1 MDTLTALDGAVGKLG
16 TRPFLIEEKGTL
28 SYRDVDRQSNSLA
41 LGLSRLGVEKRDRVA
56 LYMNGA
62 SDFVVSR
69 FGVQK
74 LGAMI
79 VPLNTRLSPGEIAH
93 ILNDCEPKCL
103 IAEAALLGNLPEK
116 WRNHCVTLGSGGV
129 GVGRYE
135 ELVSEGSDKNPGV
148 AVSSGDVAMILYT
161 SGTTGK
167 AKGAVILHKNSVASG
182 QWIKSATGLNSE
194 DILLSCIPMY
204 SASSMNGY
212 LIASLLSG
220 TPWVITDKFSPDD
233 VFKKIDE
240 KKVTVLH
247 GTGAQ
252 HGLIANHPS
261 YGERNL
267 SSLRLLT
274 WSNVLPLEMLRKMQA
289 RLSGIQFIQFYGMTE
304 TSPIG
309 THISTP
315 AMMERPASCG
325 KPISGFSEIRLVD
338 VGGKDVPPET
348 PGEILIRTPGL
359 MREYFKNP
367 AATREAIRD
376 GWFHT
381 GDLGKFDPE
390 GYLYIVGRVKDV
402 INRGGEKIFAPEVEE
417 VLLSHPSVQDAAVV
431 GVYHP
436 IFGEEVKAFIVKKP
450 GAEVGVDEL
459 HLHCEGKLSSYKV
472 PKEVE
477 FRSEL
482 PKNAMGKT
490 LKYLLKEKTGSS

>member
-1 MDTLTALDGAVGKLG
+1 
-16 TRPFLIEEKGTL
+16 
-28 SYRDVDRQSNSLA
+28 
-41 LGLSRLGVEKRDRVA
+41 
-56 LYMNGA
+56 
-62 SDFVVSR
+62 
-69 FGVQK
+69 
-74 LGAMI
+74 
-79 VPLNTRLSPGEIAH
+79 
-93 ILNDCEPKCL
+93 
-103 IAEAALLGNLPEK
+103 
-116 WRNHCVTLGSGGV
+116 
-129 GVGRYE
+129 
-135 ELVSEGSDKNPGV
+135 
-148 AVSSGDVAMILYT
+148 
-161 SGTTGK
+161 
-167 AKGAVILHKNSVASG
+167 
-182 QWIKSATGLNSE
+182 
-194 DILLSCIPMY
+194 
-204 SASSMNGY
+204 
-212 LIASLLSG
+212 
-220 TPWVITDKFSPDD
+220 
-233 VFKKIDE
+233 
-240 KKVTVLH
+240 
-247 GTGAQ
+247 
-252 HGLIANHPS
+252 
-261 YGERNL
+261 
-267 SSLRLLT
+267 
-274 WSNVLPLEMLRKMQA
+274 
-289 RLSGIQFIQFYGMTE
+289 QFYGMTE

-436 IFGEEVKAFIVKKP
+436 IFGEEVKAFVVKKP
-450 GAEVGVDEL
+450 GSEVGVDEL

-490 LKYLLKEKTGSS
+490 LKYLLKEKPASS

>member
-1 MDTLTALDGAVGKLG
+1 MDTITSLKEAVGKLG
-16 TRPFLIEEKGTL
+16 TNPFLIEEKGTL

-41 LGLSRLGVEKRDRVA
+41 LGLSRLGVGKGDRVA

-62 SDFVVSR
+62 SEFVISR

-79 VPLNTRLSPGEIAH
+79 VPLNTRLSPGEIEH
-93 ILNDCEPKCL
+93 ILTDCEPKCL
-103 IAEAALLGNLPEK
+103 IAETALLGNVPEK
-116 WRNHCVTLGSGGV
+116 WRNRCVTLGSGGA

-135 ELVSEGSDKNPGV
+135 ELVREGSDKNPGG
-148 AVSSGDVAMILYT
+148 SLSPDDVAMILYT

-220 TPWVITDKFSPDD
+220 TPWVITEKFSPED
-233 VFKKIDE
+233 VLRKIEE

-252 HGLIANHPS
+252 HGLIANHPTYES
-261 YGERNL
+261 RNL

-274 WSNVLPLEMLRKMQA
+274 WSNILPLEMLRKMQS
-289 RLSGIQFIQFYGMTE
+289 RLSGVQFIQFYGMTE

-325 KPISGFSEIRLVD
+325 KPTPGFSEIRLVD
-338 VGGKDVPPET
+338 FDGKDVPPES

-367 AATREAIRD
+367 AATSEAIRD
-376 GWFHT
+376 GWFYT
-381 GDLGKFDPE
+381 GDLGKLDRE

-417 VLLSHPSVQDAAVV
+417 VLLAHPAVQDAAVV
-431 GVYHP
+431 GVSHP
-436 IFGEEVKAFIVKKP
+436 ILGEEVKAFVVKKP
-450 GAEVGVDEL
+450 DREISAEEIVQ
-459 HLHCEGKLSSYKV
+459 HCKGKLASFKV
-472 PKEVE
+472 PREIE
-477 FRSEL
+477 FRPEL

-490 LKYLLKEKTGSS
+490 LKYLLKEKAGSS

>member
-1 MDTLTALDGAVGKLG
+1 MDTITALKEAVGKLG
-16 TRPFLIEEKGTL
+16 ANPFLIEEKRTR

-41 LGLSRLGVEKRDRVA
+41 LGLRGLGVGKGDRVA

-62 SDFVVSR
+62 SEFVVSR

-79 VPLNTRLSPGEIAH
+79 VPLNTRLSPAEIEH
-93 ILNDCEPKCL
+93 ILKDCEPKFT
-103 IAEAALLGNLPEK
+103 IAETALLGSLPER
-116 WRNHCVTLGSGGV
+116 WRSRSVTVGSGGG

-135 ELVSEGSDKNPGV
+135 DLVGEGSDETPGV
-148 AVSSGDVAMILYT
+148 SVGAEDVAMILYS

-167 AKGAVILHKNSVASG
+167 AKGAVIMHRNSVASG
-182 QWIKSATGLNSE
+182 QWIKSATGLNSK
-194 DILLSCIPMY
+194 DVLLSCIPMY

-220 TPWVITDKFSPDD
+220 TPWVITEKFSPED
-233 VFKKIDE
+233 VLKKIEE

-252 HGLIANHPS
+252 HGLIATHPS

-274 WSNVLPLEMLRKMQA
+274 WSNILPLEMLKKMQS

-325 KPISGFSEIRLVD
+325 KPTPGSSEIRVVD
-338 VGGKDVPPET
+338 GDGKDVPPDT
-348 PGEILIRTPGL
+348 PGEILIHTPGL

-367 AATREAIRD
+367 TATREAVRD
-376 GWFHT
+376 GWFYT
-381 GDLGKFDPE
+381 GDLGKLDRE

-431 GVYHP
+431 GVSHP
-436 IFGEEVKAFIVKKP
+436 VFGEEVKAFIVKKP
-450 GAEVGVDEL
+450 VVEVGAREIIQ
-459 HLHCEGKLSSYKV
+459 HCQGKLAAFKI
-472 PKEVE
+472 PRDVE
-477 FRSEL
+477 FLNEL
-482 PKNAMGKT
+482 PKNSMGKT
-490 LKYLLKEKTGSS
+490 LKYLLRERTGSP